1 MVTKF
6 TEVTNVN
13 AKGPVENF
21 QTLSYTFQPA
31 NTLEVYEC

>member
-13 AKGPVENF
+13 AKGPVENLL
-21 QTLSYTFQPA
+21 TLSYTFRPA
-31 NTLEVYEC
+31 NTLEVDEC